1 MSGGYPA
8 ALARSTPKRRATWYR
23 DYVETLVQR
32 DVRSLGRISSLD
44 ALPRLLQLEHRPRFL
59 KSGLV
64 DFFAVANLDD
74 EHYVGWLDRVDD
86 APVLHTQPPCT
97 LEAVP
102 QRLAKLHRVRREFLF
117 YGPPDSVANV
127 LG

>member
-1 MSGGYPA
+1 MYKNLELEVPA
-8 ALARSTPKRRATWYR
+8 HVVVPTCTSCGA
-23 DYVETLVQR
+23 EC
-32 DVRSLGRISSLD
+32 
-44 ALPRLLQLEHRPRFL
+44 LL
-59 KSGLV
+59 SGLV

-74 EHYVGWLDRVDD
+74 EYYVGWLDRVDD

-97 LEAVP
+97 LEAIP
-102 QRLAKLHRVRREFLF
+102 QRLAKLHGVRREFLF